1 MYSKFT
7 SITPKEAALW
17 LDTKNSNNRPIS
29 QSTVD
34 RYVQEIKAGRWRSN
48 GQAIIFNRSGNLAII
63 KLYTLLAGEMTAE
76 EATTMLLG
84 ITPTPKHL
92 SVKRMDS

>member
-48 GQAIIFNRSGNLAII
+48 GSPPEIENLPK
-63 KLYTLLAGEMTAE
+63 KLMKDLL
-76 EATTMLLG
+76 
-84 ITPTPKHL
+84 
-92 SVKRMDS
+92 